1 MVRPLIAQR
10 ALALLAAAFGV
21 VTLVAGTRVLAGAD
35 PGYVVFRPLLWFNTV
50 MGVAYLA
57 AAFAIWR
64 GTALGRRAALAIFA
78 LNLVVLAAVAVLH
91 VSGAAVAATSL
102 GAMSLRTGFWL
113 ALWLALSRL
122 ARRTT
127 NSAMA

>member
-64 GTALGRRAALAIFA
+64 DAALGRRAALAIFA
-78 LNLVVLAAVAVLH
+78 LNLVVLAAVTVLH

>member
-10 ALALLAAAFGV
+10 TLALLAAAFGV
-21 VTLVAGTRVLAGAD
+21 VTLLAGTRVLAGAD

-64 GTALGRRAALAIFA
+64 DAALGRRAALAIFA
-78 LNLVVLAAVAVLH
+78 LNLVVLAAVTVLH

-102 GAMSLRTGFWL
+102 DAMSLRTGFWL

>member
-64 GTALGRRAALAIFA
+64 DAALGRRAALAIFA
-78 LNLVVLAAVAVLH
+78 LNLVVLAAVTVLH

-122 ARRTT
+122 ARRPT

>member
-78 LNLVVLAAVAVLH
+78 LNLVVLAAVTVLH

-122 ARRTT
+122 THLGT
-127 NSAMA
+127 GSATA

>member
-10 ALALLAAAFGV
+10 ALAL
-21 VTLVAGTRVLAGAD
+21 
-35 PGYVVFRPLLWFNTV
+35 
-50 MGVAYLA
+50 LA

-78 LNLVVLAAVAVLH
+78 LNLVVLAAVTVLH

-122 ARRTT
+122 THLGT
-127 NSAMA
+127 GSATA

>member
-21 VTLVAGTRVLAGAD
+21 VTLVAGTRVLAGAA

-78 LNLVVLAAVAVLH
+78 LNLVVLAAVTVLH